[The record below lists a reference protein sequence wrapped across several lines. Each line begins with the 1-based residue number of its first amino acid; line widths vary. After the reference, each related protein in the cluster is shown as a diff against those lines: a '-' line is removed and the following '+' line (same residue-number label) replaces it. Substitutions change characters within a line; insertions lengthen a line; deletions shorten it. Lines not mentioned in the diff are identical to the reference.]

1 MSTGFSA
8 TNTRVAGDTLNIAAP
23 AAIAPSLPRSASAV
37 SESSIPPGCGFP
49 SPNSKLSPCPPTPAL
64 LPETPRAS
72 FWGVPCS
79 CAATSPASTW
89 PPLRSGKT
97 HAESDHCDKTVR
109 PSPDARQPLVFFLS
123 LNCECDFSCTQRR
136 KSHGWV
142 VDAPG
147 LPLTSDRQQRSQRT
161 QCPPWQQ
168 CHRHP
173 RLPTGIPLLRYG
185 VRQQAGRTDAPW
197 PGLPLPGLL
206 WRDFLHSQ
214 QQYLQR
220 AIVLPGRQR
229 EARSRKQLRVCGGTW
244 HVARRASHAGW
255 LRTKT
260 SGQRERQCAG
270 ASRL

>member
-1 MSTGFSA
+1 LKERRMSTGFSA

-49 SPNSKLSPCPPTPAL
+49 SPNSKLSPCPPTPAP

-147 LPLTSDRQQRSQRT
+147 LPLTIKTFGTNGSRQN
-161 QCPPWQQ
+161 PG
-168 CHRHP
+168 HH
-173 RLPTGIPLLRYG
+173 
-185 VRQQAGRTDAPW
+185 AP
-197 PGLPLPGLL
+197 
-206 WRDFLHSQ
+206 DF
-214 QQYLQR
+214 
-220 AIVLPGRQR
+220 
-229 EARSRKQLRVCGGTW
+229 ELRVGARILAVGGG
-244 HVARRASHAGW
+244 VFLLAVQF
-255 LRTKT
+255 L
-260 SGQRERQCAG
+260 
-270 ASRL
+270 

>member
-49 SPNSKLSPCPPTPAL
+49 SPNSKLSPCPPTPAP

-147 LPLTSDRQQRSQRT
+147 LPLT
-161 QCPPWQQ
+161 
-168 CHRHP
+168 
-173 RLPTGIPLLRYG
+173 
-185 VRQQAGRTDAPW
+185 
-197 PGLPLPGLL
+197 
-206 WRDFLHSQ
+206 
-214 QQYLQR
+214 LQR
-220 AIVLPGRQR
+220 YWMGRCCGPANLGHQAIGFI
-229 EARSRKQLRVCGGTW
+229 
-244 HVARRASHAGW
+244 AG
-255 LRTKT
+255 K
-260 SGQRERQCAG
+260 
-270 ASRL
+270 

>member
-49 SPNSKLSPCPPTPAL
+49 SPNSKLSPCPPTPAP

-147 LPLTSDRQQRSQRT
+147 LPLTIYQESFLGRSENFVQG
-161 QCPPWQQ
+161 WVEVGK
-168 CHRHP
+168 
-173 RLPTGIPLLRYG
+173 RL
-185 VRQQAGRTDAPW
+185 
-197 PGLPLPGLL
+197 
-206 WRDFLHSQ
+206 
-214 QQYLQR
+214 
-220 AIVLPGRQR
+220 
-229 EARSRKQLRVCGGTW
+229 RKRI
-244 HVARRASHAGW
+244 RRAKEKLAG
-255 LRTKT
+255 
-260 SGQRERQCAG
+260 
-270 ASRL
+270 SRRDEHWINFT

>member
-8 TNTRVAGDTLNIAAP
+8 TNTRVAGGTLNIAAP

-49 SPNSKLSPCPPTPAL
+49 SPNSKLSPGPPTPAP

-147 LPLTSDRQQRSQRT
+147 LPLTAQRRRQSGN
-161 QCPPWQQ
+161 W
-168 CHRHP
+168 H
-173 RLPTGIPLLRYG
+173 
-185 VRQQAGRTDAPW
+185 
-197 PGLPLPGLL
+197 LPLAAGKE
-206 WRDFLHSQ
+206 DVDEALHRGSDHNTFAQ
-214 QQYLQR
+214 
-220 AIVLPGRQR
+220 IGMM
-229 EARSRKQLRVCGGTW
+229 
-244 HVARRASHAGW
+244 HA
-255 LRTKT
+255 L
-260 SGQRERQCAG
+260 SGSKADG
-270 ASRL
+270 IFGI